1 MRNNRRRLA
10 VITIAAAAGLSRYR
24 SAAVLGLEL
33 SANNGLTLP
42 EVGLKGAALQLAL
55 AALDAVVHCGAS
67 SASRL
72 EAAAMLRDGWRPG
85 RPMFLIGS
93 DDLDLDLYVDPI
105 VVSAV
110 MAAMSW
116 RDLPIN

>member
-10 VITIAAAAGLSRYR
+10 IITVAAEAGLSRYR

-42 EVGLKGAALQLAL
+42 EAGLKGAALQLAL
-55 AALDAVVHCGAS
+55 AALDAVIHCGAS

-93 DDLDLDLYVDPI
+93 DDLDLARSSDQL
-105 VVSAV
+105 
-110 MAAMSW
+110 
-116 RDLPIN
+116 IN